1 MGFKRQNKCRHFK
14 STVLPRN
21 SLMKS
26 LPNRT
31 WGSIRQHLDLL
42 IPPGCSGIIT
52 SDHSSWLQGGPL
64 SCLGSVGMPGPPATQ
79 LQSESWAEQCQSE
92 GKLWR
97 LSATFPHLKEVLP
110 PRPWPP
116 QSGQERAVS
125 GAVHS
130 TSPCTLPSLCW
141 GFEYLLWQIRKLRPH
156 DLLNLS
162 WISEHSSLWLWNEAL
177 PCHWCPSKCGTQEM
191 PLKTAMSPA

>member
-1 MGFKRQNKCRHFK
+1 MGFKRQNKSRHFK

-26 LPNRT
+26 LPNPT
-31 WGSIRQHLDLL
+31 GGSIRQHLELL

-52 SDHSSWLQGGPL
+52 SDHSSWLQGGPV

-97 LSATFPHLKEVLP
+97 LSATFPHLKRSFHHSLGH
-110 PRPWPP
+110 PRV
-116 QSGQERAVS
+116 GR
-125 GAVHS
+125 
-130 TSPCTLPSLCW
+130 
-141 GFEYLLWQIRKLRPH
+141 RKLYQVPSIPH
-156 DLLNLS
+156 LPGPSHHSAEGLS
-162 WISEHSSLWLWNEAL
+162 TFSDR
-177 PCHWCPSKCGTQEM
+177 
-191 PLKTAMSPA
+191 